1 MLAENRT
8 MASAAELELGDA
20 RVEFMAD
27 YVLKTMR
34 IKGDKWMKMYNVD
47 ENKMMFM
54 EFFEKA
60 DHMVMV
66 IQAVGGGGI
75 QVQYDWPTNLRNK
88 ACYFVRKGK
97 DLITKD
103 ANLRNVLYY
112 GDLSYAPLEQLSAF
126 VDEVCSLLL
135 A

>member
-1 MLAENRT
+1 

-20 RVEFMAD
+20 RVEFIAD
-27 YVLKTMR
+27 YVLKTLR
-34 IKGDKWMKMYNVD
+34 LKGDKFSKLYNVE

-54 EFFEKA
+54 DFFEKS
-60 DHMVMV
+60 DNMVMV
-66 IQAVGGGGI
+66 IQAAGGGALS
-75 QVQYDWPTNLRNK
+75 VAYDWPTNLRNK

-126 VDEVCSLLL
+126 VDEVQFSSLLY
-135 A
+135 

>member
-1 MLAENRT
+1 

-27 YVLKTMR
+27 YVLKTLR
-34 IKGDKWMKMYNVD
+34 LKGDKFTKMYNVE

-60 DHMVMV
+60 DHMVMI
-66 IQAVGGGGI
+66 IQAAGGGALN
-75 QVQYDWPTNLRNK
+75 VSYDWPTNLRNK
-88 ACYFVRKGK
+88 ACYFVRKAK

-103 ANLRNVLYY
+103 ANLRNVFYY

-126 VDEVCSLLL
+126 VDEVSCQLDLIGRVIL
-135 A
+135 